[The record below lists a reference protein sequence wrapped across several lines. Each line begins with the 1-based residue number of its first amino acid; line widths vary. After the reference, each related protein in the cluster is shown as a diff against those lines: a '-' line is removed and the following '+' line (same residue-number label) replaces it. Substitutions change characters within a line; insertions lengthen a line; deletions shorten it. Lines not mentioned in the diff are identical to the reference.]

1 MLCCFLL
8 SFPRS
13 FPSESHVWVS
23 HGRGWAQSCGVT
35 GGWLR
40 TTRKYC
46 KQLKNIVQPPSLIH
60 LCWHGCFTLI
70 IMGWELRHIVSVRPV
85 VSESRRNI
93 FAIYCLWYVKRSV
106 TKIDIRISGE
116 WASVEFSLHQ
126 LQTWRASS
134 RGHCAARWCAA
145 RRPRRARRPACSS
158 CSSTPAPPAA
168 APCRYLTGSRISQ
181 QPPWVYCHIFN
192 MLIYFPK
199 IFAICYKKIF
209 TVLLIL

>member
-1 MLCCFLL
+1 METAPCSASIFD
-8 SFPRS
+8 
-13 FPSESHVWVS
+13 
-23 HGRGWAQSCGVT
+23 
-35 GGWLR
+35 
-40 TTRKYC
+40 
-46 KQLKNIVQPPSLIH
+46 PSLLARLLH
-60 LCWHGCFTLI
+60 ARWVES
-70 IMGWELRHIVSVRPV
+70 WDIVSEFCGQWKTERYFC
-85 VSESRRNI
+85 NI
-93 FAIYCLWYVKRSV
+93 AWYVKRSV
-106 TKIDIRISGE
+106 TKIDIKVSGD
-116 WASVEFSLHQ
+116 WASVKLSLHQ